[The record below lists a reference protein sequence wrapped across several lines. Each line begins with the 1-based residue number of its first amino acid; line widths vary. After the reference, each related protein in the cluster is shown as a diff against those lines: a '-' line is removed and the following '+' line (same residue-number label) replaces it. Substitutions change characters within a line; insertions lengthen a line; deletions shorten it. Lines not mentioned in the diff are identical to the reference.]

1 MPPRQARVK
10 TEKPFE
16 NLAPGPLSSQTAS
29 QGDACVAGFGAIAL
43 SQALTATAPSSILL
57 HNRKTHIRQCV
68 DRDEYWPIPGSR
80 ESGSP
85 TESPLIRQARK
96 TPRERVAQRRSE
108 RPVSDAGWPR

>member
-1 MPPRQARVK
+1 MPLRQARVK

-16 NLAPGPLSSQTAS
+16 NLAPGSLSSQTAS

-80 ESGSP
+80 ESGSRLEVRSSGRP
-85 TESPLIRQARK
+85 GKPPASASPNGALS
-96 TPRERVAQRRSE
+96 AQ
-108 RPVSDAGWPR
+108 